1 MSVSSLEKS
10 RSQAGDKQELIISAA
25 LDLFRHYGYRRTAME
40 DIARAAGVAKGT
52 LYLYF
57 RSKEDLFAAL
67 VHSLASQIKTNI
79 DEAKA
84 LDLPLDEKLVAIFDA
99 KLGFIYRWVLSSPHA
114 AELTAS
120 HNAQSSDA
128 FDGVDVI
135 FKDAVSELLKKG
147 VQAGEIDLAA
157 AGLNLEAATSLLCTA
172 AYGAERSEN
181 DKVFQANLKGIIGLV
196 LRGLRP

>member
-1 MSVSSLEKS
+1 MSLTSLDKT
-10 RSQAGDKQELIISAA
+10 RPQTADKQELIINAA

-57 RSKEDLFAAL
+57 RSKEDLFTAL

-79 DEAKA
+79 KMVMD
-84 LDLPLDEKLVAIFDA
+84 LDLPLDEKLVAVFDA

-120 HNAQSSDA
+120 HNAQSGDA
-128 FDGVDVI
+128 FNEVDVL
-135 FKDAVSELLKKG
+135 FKSTVSDLLKQG
-147 VQAGEIDLAA
+147 VQAGELDLKA
-157 AGLNLEAATSLLCTA
+157 AGLDLERATSLLCTA
-172 AYGAERSEN
+172 AYGAERSES
-181 DKVFQANLKGIIGLV
+181 DAVFQTNMKGVIGLV